1 MCCIQ
6 MMIVTGGYDGSQDV
20 ASTEVI
26 DFSGQEEKHLI
37 RQEQGG
43 EMVWRKVWHF
53 FEHCAQ
59 ISFVQIIVQI
69 KYQLKIELP
78 CQDWTGLRNSDGG
91 IAIHLL
97 PPIWAWQPI

>member
-6 MMIVTGGYDGSQDV
+6 MMIVAGGYDGSQDV

-53 FEHCAQ
+53 FEH
-59 ISFVQIIVQI
+59 F
-69 KYQLKIELP
+69 
-78 CQDWTGLRNSDGG
+78 
-91 IAIHLL
+91 
-97 PPIWAWQPI
+97 